1 MDYKSFF
8 ESPDISLTGK
18 TAHVNNVSLRDI
30 PVEDVEENIVFFRHG
45 QDGGFFPLGFT
56 LIYFMDSAESAK
68 KLSKNPDGNL
78 SQRRKS
84 NNGCLKKEISE
95 TRDGTY
101 SWFDGRN
108 YNRRNYF
115 Y

>member
-68 KLSKNPDGNL
+68 KLSKGQIQLLRIP
-78 SQRRKS
+78 
-84 NNGCLKKEISE
+84 
-95 TRDGTY
+95 TGTFH
-101 SWFDGRN
+101 SGGSPITDV
-108 YNRRNYF
+108 
-115 Y
+115 